1 MITLT
6 QHTMH
11 GRRVFVIRFLKVSF
25 SIKLAAV
32 QARGDAHM
40 KLQGMNDELWMSL
53 RSAIFNNLN
62 KKNSL
67 IRHSSIDICHAGVS
81 FSINWPFLRP
91 TAWLTP
97 EH

>member
-1 MITLT
+1 
-6 QHTMH
+6 
-11 GRRVFVIRFLKVSF
+11 
-25 SIKLAAV
+25 
-32 QARGDAHM
+32 M

-62 KKNSL
+62 RKNSL
-67 IRHSSIDICHAGVS
+67 IRSACGGSIDICHAGVS
-81 FSINWPFLRP
+81 FSINWPFLMP